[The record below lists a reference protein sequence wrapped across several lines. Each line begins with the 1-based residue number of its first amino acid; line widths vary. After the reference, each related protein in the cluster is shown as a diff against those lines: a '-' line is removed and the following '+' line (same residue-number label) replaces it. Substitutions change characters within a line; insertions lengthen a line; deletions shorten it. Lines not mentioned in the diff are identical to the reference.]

1 MDSNLTNSSPLNQT
15 SSDVQVPPDD
25 FGYIVIYICTGGF
38 SFVVIVIV
46 INCLLYRFAVRRF
59 YSVSIT
65 DGDRNLAS
73 SKFKQSKNKIFEGN
87 ATMTMFYNNDTD
99 SYHVQIRTTNHQTPT
114 DTVYLKAEETNRDRE
129 EKPVYESLQDE
140 MKLTLRTLSRCPDE
154 HEINDASN
162 SPETESECDTN
173 VKEVTVASD
182 SPHNEHQHR
191 DVTSQNVYLA
201 IH

>member
-15 SSDVQVPPDD
+15 SSDVQVLPND
-25 FGYIVIYICTGGF
+25 FGYIVIYICIGGF
-38 SFVVIVIV
+38 SFVVVVIV
-46 INCLLYRFAVRRF
+46 INCLFDRHAVWRF

-73 SKFKQSKNKIFEGN
+73 SKFEQSKNKIFEGN
-87 ATMTMFYNNDTD
+87 ATMIMFYNNGRD
-99 SYHVQIRTTNHQTPT
+99 SYHVQIRTTNHQSPT

-129 EKPVYESLQDE
+129 AKPVYESLQDD
-140 MKLTLRTLSRCPDE
+140 MKLTLRTLSRRFDDDA
-154 HEINDASN
+154 INNALN
-162 SPETESECDTN
+162 YPETESECDTT

-191 DVTSQNVYLA
+191 DVTNQNVYLA
-201 IH
+201 IY

>member
-15 SSDVQVPPDD
+15 SSDIQVPPND
-25 FGYIVIYICTGGF
+25 FGYIVIYICIGGF
-38 SFVVIVIV
+38 FFVVLVIV
-46 INCLLYRFAVRRF
+46 INCLLYRHAVRRF

-114 DTVYLKAEETNRDRE
+114 DTVYLKAEERNRDRE

-140 MKLTLRTLSRCPDE
+140 MKLTLRTLSRCPNE

-162 SPETESECDTN
+162 SPETESECDTT

-191 DVTSQNVYLA
+191 DVTNQNVYLA